1 MSELSKEIDEMIQ
14 THPTLKGIS
23 MTFSTFKNLRLD
35 GDLSER
41 FKPVTDRPTL
51 EKGLY
56 GFLDDVIEI
65 RVGKNTPPGAILT
78 SKINVFPSE
87 YTELMDDSI
96 LVIYLTKMY
105 SNETFLY
112 KDMGELVQCM
122 GDKGTKVAFKWEDLF
137 NNKIIPL

>member
-35 GDLSER
+35 EDLSER
-41 FKPVTDRPTL
+41 FKPVIDRPTL

-56 GFLDDVIEI
+56 GFLDDSIEI
-65 RVGKNTPPGAILT
+65 RVCKNTPPGVIPT

-96 LVIYLTKMY
+96 LVIYLTKTY
-105 SNETFLY
+105 SNESFIY
-112 KDMGELVQCM
+112 KDLGELVQCI
-122 GDKGTKVAFKWEDLF
+122 GDKGTKLVFKWADLF
-137 NNKIIPL
+137 NNKTIPL